1 MPSRKILFRAA
12 GASAEAEIPPHP
24 TRVIYAH
31 NVRQTMRLSAK
42 SQRYGRVRGRSGI
55 RGEGDGVCA
64 GKRERGVT
72 EGGAVGSAAV
82 RSGINFVAFEESV
95 TDGAAVRI
103 GATVGAIFE

>member
-1 MPSRKILFRAA
+1 MPPRKIPFRAA

-55 RGEGDGVCA
+55 RGEGDGVVQE
-64 GKRERGVT
+64 GKRERGYGRWSSR
-72 EGGAVGSAAV
+72 E
-82 RSGINFVAFEESV
+82 RSGAL
-95 TDGAAVRI
+95 R
-103 GATVGAIFE
+103 